1 MPASAA
7 GAYFDN
13 NATTPP
19 LPAVVEA
26 MRPCLEANFGNASSI
41 HRQGQQARAMI
52 EAARAA
58 AAELIGAEPN
68 EIVFTSGGTEADNL
82 ALFGMIPEPRGA
94 HLIVSAIEH
103 HAVLHTAR
111 ELAERGAAVSWLP
124 ATRDGRVRPA
134 DVEQAL
140 RPETRLISVMLANN
154 ETGVIQPIE
163 AIGRIARQARVPLH
177 VDAVQAAGK
186 IPVSVEELG
195 CSLLSFSAHKFHGPQ
210 GVGALYVR
218 RGTRLRPL
226 FYGGRHER
234 ERRAGTE
241 NLAGIAGMGAAARL
255 ALRDLEAEARRQSR
269 MRDALEA
276 AVKQSIP
283 EAEAL
288 GAEAPRV
295 PNTSCLHIP
304 GIAGEALVIAL
315 DLRGYCIST
324 GAACSSGAVE
334 PSHVLTAMGLEDA
347 EARACVRIS
356 LGKLNRE
363 AEAEAFCRI
372 LPAEIARL
380 LDLSPARH
388 AKIKSGAI
396 SVA

>member
-1 MPASAA
+1 MPANPA

-13 NATTPP
+13 NATTQP

-26 MRPCLEANFGNASSI
+26 MRPCLEGKFGNASSI
-41 HRQGQQARAMI
+41 HRQGQLARAVV
-52 EAARAA
+52 EAARVA

-82 ALFGMIPEPRGA
+82 ALFGMISEPRGA
-94 HLIVSAIEH
+94 HLIVSSIEH
-103 HAVLHTAR
+103 HAVLLAAR

-124 ATRDGRVRPA
+124 VMRDGRVQPS
-134 DVEQAL
+134 DVERAL

-154 ETGVIQPIE
+154 ETGVIQPLE

-177 VDAVQAAGK
+177 VDAVQAVGK
-186 IPVSVEELG
+186 IPVKVGDLG
-195 CSLLSFSAHKFHGPQ
+195 CELLSFSAHKFHGPQ
-210 GVGALYVR
+210 GAGALYVR

-234 ERRAGTE
+234 GRRAGTE
-241 NLAGIAGMGAAARL
+241 NLAGIAGLGEAARL
-255 ALRDLEAEARRQSR
+255 ARRDLETEALQQSR

-276 AVKQSIP
+276 AVKQAIP
-283 EAEAL
+283 EVEVL
-288 GAEAPRV
+288 GAHSPRV

-363 AEAEAFCRI
+363 EEVEAFCRI

-380 LDLSPARH
+380 LELSPQASRL
-388 AKIKSGAI
+388 AAQP
-396 SVA
+396 A